1 MAKAKDGLLGGFSGK
16 VGSVV
21 GCKGKNGYY
30 VRALPMGGN
39 PTRSKEQRSAR
50 SKFAVAI
57 ELAKTLTAFFRVGYK
72 EFAVT
77 RSPFNAAV
85 SCILNNAV
93 IVGADGPVIDFDK
106 VLVSHGGL
114 MVVEGAAVE
123 WVGDEV
129 HFTWED
135 NSGKGN
141 ATTTD
146 VALLLVYDKA
156 TGQSFY
162 DVNAACRPSGMATLR
177 LPQGWKAETSAVY
190 LGFRSADG
198 GAVSNSLCLW
208 NGTPK

>member
-1 MAKAKDGLLGGFSGK
+1 M
-16 VGSVV
+16 
-21 GCKGKNGYY
+21 
-30 VRALPMGGN
+30 
-39 PTRSKEQRSAR
+39 
-50 SKFAVAI
+50 
-57 ELAKTLTAFFRVGYK
+57 
-72 EFAVT
+72 
-77 RSPFNAAV
+77 
-85 SCILNNAV
+85 NNAV
-93 IVGADGPVIDFDK
+93 VVGADGPVIDFDK

-162 DVNAACRPSGMATLR
+162 DVNAACRPSGMETLR